1 MKKNLF
7 FIAMLLFVASLSAQ
21 TTQTEE
27 KIRDVRSNPEYFFL
41 RITDVASSLHL
52 LPEPPQPGDVRFQL
66 DQARYY
72 WGKMQRGTERG
83 ELAVRDA
90 KIDPDGVCVA
100 MADAFGFHISKE
112 TSPEL
117 YTLITKIN
125 GDAGDLCTREA
136 KNHYMRQRP
145 YMLMEE
151 ATAVPS
157 DEEVLRHNG
166 SYPSGH
172 TAIGWAT
179 ALVLSEINV
188 DNQQEILERG
198 YDMGT
203 SRVIVG
209 YHWQSD
215 VDNARIVAAA
225 LVARLHADE
234 GFAQQ
239 LAKAK
244 SEFARLKAEGKI
256 KIHDLDPTM
265 N

>member
-1 MKKNLF
+1 MKRLLLVTFLF
-7 FIAMLLFVASLSAQ
+7 CAASLSAQ
-21 TTQTEE
+21 TTRTEE
-27 KIRDVRSNPEYFFL
+27 RIRDVRSNPDYFFL
-41 RITDVASSLHL
+41 KITDVASSLRL
-52 LPEPPQPGDVRFQL
+52 LPEPPQPGDLRFQL

-72 WGKMQRGTERG
+72 WGKLQRGTERG

-100 MADAFGFHISKE
+100 MADAFGFHISKDE
-112 TSPEL
+112 SPEL
-117 YTLITKIN
+117 YVLVTKIN

-136 KNHYMRQRP
+136 KNYYMRQRP

-151 ATAVPS
+151 PSAVPG

-188 DNQQEILERG
+188 ENQQEILERG

-203 SRVIVG
+203 SRVIAG

-234 GFAQQ
+234 GFQQQ

-244 SEFARLKAEGKI
+244 SEFARLKAAGKI
-256 KIHDLDPTM
+256 KIHGFDPTM